1 MYKKILVP
9 TDGSPLSAA
18 AITHGIGLA
27 KSTGAAVV
35 GMTISVPFHTFALD
49 PMMVSDT
56 KESYKK
62 DCEARA
68 TKDLGAIT
76 AAARAA
82 GVPCEA
88 MQRRRARQCT
98 PLLLERPREG
108 SALIVDAKS
117 LLVINDHNYPGGQ
130 GRGFGPDN
138 NEFILIGLADRLP
151 VPEPGTWIL
160 LLAGAARVL
169 VTTLHLARALPR

>member
-27 KSTGAAVV
+27 KSTGTAVV
-35 GMTISVPFHTFALD
+35 GMTVSVPFHTFALD
-49 PMMVSDT
+49 PIMVSDT

-68 TKDLGAIT
+68 TKDLGVIT

-82 GVPCEA
+82 GVPCDVVHVDAEHPYEGIIDTA
-88 MQRRRARQCT
+88 RRAGCDLIVMASHGRK
-98 PLLLERPREG
+98 G
-108 SALIVDAKS
+108 ASALVLGSETVKVLTHS
-117 LLVINDHNYPGGQ
+117 K
-130 GRGFGPDN
+130 
-138 NEFILIGLADRLP
+138 
-151 VPEPGTWIL
+151 VP
-160 LLAGAARVL
+160 VL
-169 VTTLHLARALPR
+169 VCR

>member
-18 AITHGIGLA
+18 AIAHGIGLA
-27 KSTGAAVV
+27 KSTGATVV
-35 GMTISVPFHTFALD
+35 GMTVSVPFHTFALD

-68 TKDLGAIT
+68 TKDLGVIT

-82 GVPCEA
+82 GVPCDVVHVDAEHPYEGIIDTA
-88 MQRRRARQCT
+88 RRASCDLIVMASHGRK
-98 PLLLERPREG
+98 G
-108 SALIVDAKS
+108 ASALVLGSETVKVLTHS
-117 LLVINDHNYPGGQ
+117 K
-130 GRGFGPDN
+130 
-138 NEFILIGLADRLP
+138 
-151 VPEPGTWIL
+151 VP
-160 LLAGAARVL
+160 VL
-169 VTTLHLARALPR
+169 VCR

>member
-56 KESYKK
+56 KESYKR

-68 TKDLGAIT
+68 TKDLGVIT
-76 AAARAA
+76 TAARAA
-82 GVPCEA
+82 GVPCDVVHVDAEHPYEGIIDT
-88 MQRRRARQCT
+88 ARSAGCD
-98 PLLLERPREG
+98 LIVMASHGRKG
-108 SALIVDAKS
+108 ASALVLGSETAKV
-117 LLVINDHNYPGGQ
+117 LTHCKIP
-130 GRGFGPDN
+130 
-138 NEFILIGLADRLP
+138 
-151 VPEPGTWIL
+151 
-160 LLAGAARVL
+160 VL
-169 VTTLHLARALPR
+169 VCR

>member
-18 AITHGIGLA
+18 AITHGIRLA

-88 MQRRRARQCT
+88 MHVDAEHPYEGIIDTARSAGCD
-98 PLLLERPREG
+98 LIVMASHGRKG
-108 SALIVDAKS
+108 ASALVLGSETAKV
-117 LLVINDHNYPGGQ
+117 LTHCKIP
-130 GRGFGPDN
+130 
-138 NEFILIGLADRLP
+138 
-151 VPEPGTWIL
+151 
-160 LLAGAARVL
+160 VL
-169 VTTLHLARALPR
+169 VCR

>member
-18 AITHGIGLA
+18 AIAHGIALA
-27 KSTGAAVV
+27 KSTGATVV
-35 GMTISVPFHTFALD
+35 GMTVSVPFHTFALD

-68 TKDLGAIT
+68 TKDLGVIT

-82 GVPCEA
+82 GVPCDVVHVDAEHPYEGIIDTA
-88 MQRRRARQCT
+88 RRAGCDLIVMASHGRK
-98 PLLLERPREG
+98 G
-108 SALIVDAKS
+108 ASALVLGSETVKVLTHS
-117 LLVINDHNYPGGQ
+117 K
-130 GRGFGPDN
+130 
-138 NEFILIGLADRLP
+138 
-151 VPEPGTWIL
+151 VP
-160 LLAGAARVL
+160 VL
-169 VTTLHLARALPR
+169 VCR

>member
-68 TKDLGAIT
+68 TKDLGVIT

-82 GVPCEA
+82 GVPCDVVHVDAEHPYEGIIDTA
-88 MQRRRARQCT
+88 RRAGCDLIVMASHGRK
-98 PLLLERPREG
+98 G
-108 SALIVDAKS
+108 ASALVLGSETVKVLTHS
-117 LLVINDHNYPGGQ
+117 K
-130 GRGFGPDN
+130 
-138 NEFILIGLADRLP
+138 
-151 VPEPGTWIL
+151 VP
-160 LLAGAARVL
+160 VL
-169 VTTLHLARALPR
+169 VCR